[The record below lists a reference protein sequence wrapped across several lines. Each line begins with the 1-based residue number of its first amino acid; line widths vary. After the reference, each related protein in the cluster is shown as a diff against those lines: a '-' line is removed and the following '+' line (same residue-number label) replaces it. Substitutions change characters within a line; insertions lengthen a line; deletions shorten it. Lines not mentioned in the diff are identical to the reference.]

1 MEIRNIY
8 EKAIQLIN
16 SSNTLALSAIDEY
29 GYPKIYAMEKVVSE
43 DLNKIIFITKR
54 DSNKVRLLNINN
66 KCCVELHTEDDSVC
80 LKGNIEIQ
88 EDDET
93 KRKILPS
100 QYVERLERS
109 GMQRYCVLIF
119 TTITVDLYID
129 ESLIILNL

>member
-88 EDDET
+88 EDDEM

-129 ESLIILNL
+129 GEFDHT

>member
-43 DLNKIIFITKR
+43 DLDKIIFITKR
-54 DSNKVRLLNINN
+54 DSNKVCLLNINN
-66 KCCVELHTEDDSVC
+66 KCCVELHTEDSSVC

-88 EDDET
+88 EDDEA

-100 QYVERLERS
+100 KYVERLERS
-109 GMQRYCVLIF
+109 GMQRYCMLIF
-119 TTITVDLYID
+119 TTVTVDLYID
-129 ESLIILNL
+129 GEFDHT

>member
-93 KRKILPS
+93 KRKILPR

-129 ESLIILNL
+129 GEFDHT

>member
-93 KRKILPS
+93 KRKILPR

>member
-1 MEIRNIY
+1 M
-8 EKAIQLIN
+8 
-16 SSNTLALSAIDEY
+16 
-29 GYPKIYAMEKVVSE
+29 
-43 DLNKIIFITKR
+43 
-54 DSNKVRLLNINN
+54 NINN

-129 ESLIILNL
+129 GEFDHT

>member
-1 MEIRNIY
+1 MEIRNSY

-129 ESLIILNL
+129 GEFDHT

>member
-129 ESLIILNL
+129 GEFDHT